1 MRNPLVKRLPKELK
15 SEFGKYFVLF
25 VFIAGMIGIVS
36 GFLVAGGSM
45 ETAYNESFE
54 KYNIESGNFEYD
66 EEADKDTIKKLEKED
81 VKIYK
86 NFYKEEE
93 TKEVDSTLRIFN
105 QDFREDMDKICLMS
119 GELPKKEKE
128 IAIDRMYADNNNIEV
143 GDTLTVA
150 GKKLEVTGLVALSD
164 YSALFSSTSD
174 MMFDAVKFGVAVMT
188 GEGFDSIRD
197 SHIHYSYS
205 WIYDDKPKNKKEAK
219 EKSEDFLEVLAE
231 NGILKNYIPEYS
243 NQAIHFTGDDISGD
257 KNMIAVFLYI
267 VVVIIAF
274 IFGIT
279 TNNTIVKESCV
290 IGTLRASGYTKG
302 ELIRH
307 YLTMPILITL
317 LAAGVGNVLGYTT
330 IKDIAASMYYASYSL
345 PTYVTLWN
353 ADAFI
358 KTTIIP
364 VIIMFAIN
372 IITLVDKLNISPLK
386 FIRRDLSKKK
396 KKKAF
401 RLNTKIPILKR
412 FRLRVIFQNIP
423 NYITIFVGVF
433 FASVILLF
441 GMAMK
446 PLLDNYQDLI
456 TDNMVCKY
464 QYILKAPVETKEESA
479 EKYIATSLN
488 TVDDKIKVEPA
499 TVYGINEKSDYIDI
513 DVSDLRKNQV
523 YISNAYAEKYDIEVG
538 DKVTMKEE
546 YGDKEY
552 TFKVKGVY
560 YYPSAVAVFMS
571 EDKFKKTFDEEDY
584 FNGYFSDEELDDIDE
599 AYISTKVT
607 VDDMTKVSRQLKVSM
622 GEMMSMFLVFGIVM
636 FMLVIYMLSK
646 IVIEKNSQS
655 ISMTKILGYSNS
667 EISSLYIN
675 STTIVVIL
683 SLLISIPLVNLVMKK
698 IFRIVFMEY
707 SGWLPYYVS
716 YNIFIK
722 IFLMGILAYA
732 VIAFLQVRKIKK
744 IPMDEALKNV
754 E

>member
-205 WIYDDKPKNKKEAK
+205 WIYDDKPKDKKEAK

-243 NQAIHFTGDDISGD
+243 NQAIHFTGDDISSD

-307 YLTMPILITL
+307 YLTMPIFITL

-330 IKDIAASMYYASYSL
+330 IKDIAADMYYASYSL

-488 TVDDKIKVEPA
+488 TVDEKIKVEPA

-622 GEMMSMFLVFGIVM
+622 GKMMSIFLVFGIVM

-675 STTIVVIL
+675 STTLVVVL
-683 SLLISIPLVNLVMKK
+683 SLLISIPLVNLAMKE
-698 IFRIVFMEY
+698 IFRIVFIEY

-716 YNIFIK
+716 YSTFVK
-722 IFLMGILAYA
+722 IFFMGILAYA
-732 VIAFLQVRKIKK
+732 VIASLQVRKIKK

>member
-164 YSALFSSTSD
+164 YRALFSSTSD

-205 WIYDDKPKNKKEAK
+205 WIYDDKPKDKKEAK

-267 VVVIIAF
+267 VLVIIAF

-307 YLTMPILITL
+307 YLTMPIFITL

-330 IKDIAASMYYASYSL
+330 IKDIAAEMYYASYSL

>member
-15 SEFGKYFVLF
+15 SEFGKYLVLF
-25 VFIAGMIGIVS
+25 IFIAGVIGIVS

-86 NFYKEEE
+86 NFYKEEK
-93 TKEVDSTLRIFN
+93 TKEIDSTLRIFN
-105 QDFREDMDKICLMS
+105 QDFRDDMDKICLMS
-119 GELPKKEKE
+119 GELPEKEKE
-128 IAIDRMYADNNNIEV
+128 IAIDRMYAENNEIEV
-143 GDTLTVA
+143 GDTLTIA
-150 GKKLEVTGLVALSD
+150 GKKLKVTGFVALSD

-174 MMFDAVKFGVAVMT
+174 MMFDAIKFGVGVMT
-188 GEGFDSIRD
+188 EKGFDSIRD
-197 SHIHYSYS
+197 THIHYSYS
-205 WIYDDKPKNKKEAK
+205 WIYDDKPDDKKEAK
-219 EKSEDFLEVLAE
+219 EMSEDFLEVVAE

-257 KNMIAVFLYI
+257 KRMVAVFLYI

-307 YLTMPILITL
+307 YLTMPMLITL
-317 LAAGVGNVLGYTT
+317 LAAVVGNVLGYTT
-330 IKDIAASMYYASYSL
+330 IKDIAAKMYYNSYSL
-345 PTYVTLWN
+345 TTYVTLWN
-353 ADAFI
+353 ANAFI
-358 KTTIIP
+358 QTTVIP
-364 VIIMFAIN
+364 IIIMFAIN

-386 FIRRDLSKKK
+386 FIKRDLSKKK

-423 NYITIFVGVF
+423 NYVTIFVGVF

-441 GMAMK
+441 GMALE

-456 TDNMVCKY
+456 TENMVCKY
-464 QYILKAPVETKEESA
+464 QYILKAPVETQEESA
-479 EKYIATSLN
+479 EKYVAISLN
-488 TVDDKIKVEPA
+488 TVDDKIKTEPA
-499 TVYGINEKSDYIDI
+499 TIYGINEKSDYIDI

-523 YISNAYAEKYDIEVG
+523 YISNAYAEKYSIEVG
-538 DKVTMKEE
+538 DKFTMKEE

-552 TFKVKGVY
+552 TFKVKGIY
-560 YYPSAVAVFMS
+560 YYPSATAVFLS
-571 EDKFKKTFDEEDY
+571 EEKFKKTFDEDEY
-584 FNGYFSDEELDDIDE
+584 FNGYFSDEELDDIDDM
-599 AYISTKVT
+599 YIASEIT
-607 VDDMTKVSRQLKVSM
+607 VDDMTKISRQLKVSM
-622 GEMMSMFLVFGIVM
+622 GEMMNIFLVFGIVM

-675 STTIVVIL
+675 STTIVVVL
-683 SLLISIPLVNLVMKK
+683 SLLISIPLVNLSMKE
-698 IFRIVFMEY
+698 IFRIVFLEY

-716 YNIFIK
+716 YTTFIK

-732 VIAFLQVRKIKK
+732 VIASIQVNKIKK

>member
-205 WIYDDKPKNKKEAK
+205 WIYDDKPKDKKEAK

-267 VVVIIAF
+267 VLVIIAF

-307 YLTMPILITL
+307 YLTMPIFITL

-330 IKDIAASMYYASYSL
+330 IKDIAAEMYYASYSL

-386 FIRRDLSKKK
+386 FIRRDLSRKK

-456 TDNMVCKY
+456 TDNIVCKY

-523 YISNAYAEKYDIEVG
+523 YISNAYAEKYSVEIG
-538 DKVTMKEE
+538 DKVKMKEE

-552 TFKVKGVY
+552 TFKVKGIY

-622 GEMMSMFLVFGIVM
+622 GKMMSIFLVFGIVM

-675 STTIVVIL
+675 STTLVVVL
-683 SLLISIPLVNLVMKK
+683 SLLISIPLVNLAMKE
-698 IFRIVFMEY
+698 IFRIVFIEY

-716 YNIFIK
+716 YSTFVK
-722 IFLMGILAYA
+722 IFFMGILAYA
-732 VIAFLQVRKIKK
+732 VIASLQVRKIKK

>member
-93 TKEVDSTLRIFN
+93 TKEIDSTLRIFN

-205 WIYDDKPKNKKEAK
+205 WIYDDKPKDKKEAK

-267 VVVIIAF
+267 VLVIIAF

-307 YLTMPILITL
+307 YLTMPIFITL

-330 IKDIAASMYYASYSL
+330 IKDIAAEMYYASYSL

-386 FIRRDLSKKK
+386 FIRRDLSRKK

-456 TDNMVCKY
+456 TDNIVCKY

-523 YISNAYAEKYDIEVG
+523 YISNAYAEKYSVEIG
-538 DKVTMKEE
+538 DKVKMKEE

-552 TFKVKGVY
+552 TFKVKGIY

-622 GEMMSMFLVFGIVM
+622 GKMMSIFLVFGIVM

-675 STTIVVIL
+675 STTLVVVL
-683 SLLISIPLVNLVMKK
+683 SLLISIPLVNLAMKE
-698 IFRIVFMEY
+698 IFRIVFIEY

-716 YNIFIK
+716 YSTFVK
-722 IFLMGILAYA
+722 IFFMGILAYA
-732 VIAFLQVRKIKK
+732 VIASLQVRKIKK

>member
-205 WIYDDKPKNKKEAK
+205 WIYDDKPKDKKEAK

-330 IKDIAASMYYASYSL
+330 IKDIAAEMYYASYSL

>member
-205 WIYDDKPKNKKEAK
+205 WIYDDKPKDKKEAK

-267 VVVIIAF
+267 VLVIIAF

-307 YLTMPILITL
+307 YLTMPIFITL

-330 IKDIAASMYYASYSL
+330 IKDIAAEMYYASYSL

>member
-205 WIYDDKPKNKKEAK
+205 WIYDDKPKDKKEAK

-267 VVVIIAF
+267 VLVIIAF

-307 YLTMPILITL
+307 YLTMPIFITL

-330 IKDIAASMYYASYSL
+330 IKDIAAEMYYASYSL

-599 AYISTKVT
+599 AYISSKVT

-622 GEMMSMFLVFGIVM
+622 GKMMNIFLVFGVVM

-675 STTIVVIL
+675 STTLVVVL
-683 SLLISIPLVNLVMKK
+683 SLLISIPLVNLAMKE
-698 IFRIVFMEY
+698 IFRIVFIEY

-716 YNIFIK
+716 YSTFVK
-722 IFLMGILAYA
+722 IFFMGILAYA
-732 VIAFLQVRKIKK
+732 VIASLQVRKIKK

>member
-205 WIYDDKPKNKKEAK
+205 WIYDDKPKDKKEAK

-267 VVVIIAF
+267 VLVIIAF

-307 YLTMPILITL
+307 YLTMPIFITL

-330 IKDIAASMYYASYSL
+330 IKDIAADMYYASYSL

-571 EDKFKKTFDEEDY
+571 EDKFKKTFDKEDY

-622 GEMMSMFLVFGIVM
+622 GKMMSIFLVFGIVM

-675 STTIVVIL
+675 STTLVVVL
-683 SLLISIPLVNLVMKK
+683 SLLISIPLVNLAMKE
-698 IFRIVFMEY
+698 IFRIVFIEY

-716 YNIFIK
+716 YSTFVK
-722 IFLMGILAYA
+722 IFFMGILAYA
-732 VIAFLQVRKIKK
+732 VIASLQVRKIKK

>member
-205 WIYDDKPKNKKEAK
+205 WIYDDKPKDKKEAK

-243 NQAIHFTGDDISGD
+243 NQAIHFTGDDISSD

-307 YLTMPILITL
+307 YLTMPIFITL

-330 IKDIAASMYYASYSL
+330 IKDIAADMYYASYSL

-622 GEMMSMFLVFGIVM
+622 GKMMSIFLVFGIVM

-707 SGWLPYYVS
+707 SGWLPYYVPS
-716 YNIFIK
+716 DVFIK
-722 IFLMGILAYA
+722 IFIMGILAYA
-732 VIAFLQVRKIKK
+732 VIAFIQVSKIKK

>member
-205 WIYDDKPKNKKEAK
+205 WIYDDKPKDKKEAK

-267 VVVIIAF
+267 VLVIIAF

-307 YLTMPILITL
+307 YLTMPIFITL

-330 IKDIAASMYYASYSL
+330 IKDIAADMYYASYSL

-571 EDKFKKTFDEEDY
+571 EDKFKKTFDKEDY

-716 YNIFIK
+716 YSIFIK

>member
-105 QDFREDMDKICLMS
+105 QDFREDMDKICIMS

-205 WIYDDKPKNKKEAK
+205 WIYDDKPKDKKEAK

-267 VVVIIAF
+267 VLVIIAF

-330 IKDIAASMYYASYSL
+330 IKDIAAEMYYASYSL

-386 FIRRDLSKKK
+386 FIRRDLSRKK

-571 EDKFKKTFDEEDY
+571 EDKFKKTFDEEGY

-675 STTIVVIL
+675 STTLVVVL
-683 SLLISIPLVNLVMKK
+683 SLLISIPLVNLAMKE
-698 IFRIVFMEY
+698 IFRIVFIEY

-716 YNIFIK
+716 YSTFVK
-722 IFLMGILAYA
+722 IFFMGILAYA
-732 VIAFLQVRKIKK
+732 VIASLQVRKIKK

>member
-205 WIYDDKPKNKKEAK
+205 WIYDDKPKDKKEAK

-267 VVVIIAF
+267 VLVIIAF

-307 YLTMPILITL
+307 YLTMPIFITL

-330 IKDIAASMYYASYSL
+330 IKDIAAEMYYASYSL

-622 GEMMSMFLVFGIVM
+622 GKMMSIFLVFGIVM

-675 STTIVVIL
+675 STTLVVVL
-683 SLLISIPLVNLVMKK
+683 SLLISIPLVNLAMKE
-698 IFRIVFMEY
+698 IFRIVFIEY

-716 YNIFIK
+716 YSTFVK
-722 IFLMGILAYA
+722 IFFMGILAYA
-732 VIAFLQVRKIKK
+732 VIASLQVRKIKK

>member
-205 WIYDDKPKNKKEAK
+205 WIYDDKPKDKKEAK

-267 VVVIIAF
+267 VLVIIAF

-307 YLTMPILITL
+307 YLTMPIFITL

-330 IKDIAASMYYASYSL
+330 IKDIAAEMYYASYSL

-571 EDKFKKTFDEEDY
+571 EDKFKKTFDKEDY

-622 GEMMSMFLVFGIVM
+622 GEMMSMFLVFGVVM

-675 STTIVVIL
+675 STTLVVVL
-683 SLLISIPLVNLVMKK
+683 SLLISIPLVNLAMKE
-698 IFRIVFMEY
+698 IFRIVFIEY

-716 YNIFIK
+716 YSTFVK
-722 IFLMGILAYA
+722 IFFMGILAYA
-732 VIAFLQVRKIKK
+732 VIASLQVRKIKK